1 MVRRWNVLNAGDA
14 SNSSVDKIGKFLVKE
29 ALSVTAKQKPMKILC
44 NFLSCSFPEIKDFS
58 GTIMFDHQY
67 VHSSMIQIIWDNGL
81 IMTWVLHY
89 KLLYPA
95 SLEQKGCWMSQF
107 YGYLNVIPNVHLSAA
122 SSLIDRPKHI
132 IRHFISCPVFPTTLS
147 VSISL
152 LYV

>member
-67 VHSSMIQIIWDNGL
+67 VHSSMIQII
-81 IMTWVLHY
+81 
-89 KLLYPA
+89 
-95 SLEQKGCWMSQF
+95 
-107 YGYLNVIPNVHLSAA
+107 
-122 SSLIDRPKHI
+122 
-132 IRHFISCPVFPTTLS
+132 
-147 VSISL
+147 
-152 LYV
+152 